1 MLEKINKIPAGTF
14 LVPLVLSM
22 IVYTIWPNLFMIGG
36 MTQAMFSGQGV
47 NVLAAILTFLSGT
60 VIDIKQ
66 TGRLIKRQGVLFIAK
81 VLISMLLSYL
91 FIQFFGQSGVLGIS
105 AVAFVSVITSTNPAI
120 YLLTAQQYGNETDT
134 GAFGFF
140 GLLSLP
146 IVPTIVYSLVM
157 SGGGGIDWMPVIS
170 IFIPLLI
177 GIVLGA
183 IDRGFSKLFS
193 PGIAALLPIMGW
205 NLGQGIN
212 ILDAL
217 RSGVSG
223 LIVTVIFI
231 VFMLSLVLIDTLVLK
246 NDGLL
251 AISLVTVAGVS
262 SLTPS
267 ILARIYPELVQYVA
281 TSTSQ
286 ILMAVVITSVS
297 APIVVSK
304 LNQKKVKK
312 KERPLTDSRIED

>member
-1 MLEKINKIPAGTF
+1 MLAKINKIPAGTF

-22 IVYTIWPNLFMIGG
+22 IVYTIWPNLFMVGG
-36 MTQAMFSGQGV
+36 VTQALFSGQGV

-66 TGRLIKRQGVLFIAK
+66 TGKLLKRQGVLFVAK
-81 VLISMLLSYL
+81 VIISMLLSYV
-91 FIQFFGQSGVLGIS
+91 FIVVFGQSGVLGIS
-105 AVAFVSVITSTNPAI
+105 ALAFVSVITSTNPAI
-120 YLLTAQQYGNETDT
+120 YLLTAQQYGTETDT

-146 IVPTIVYSLVM
+146 IVPTIIYSLMM

-170 IFIPLLI
+170 ILIPLI
-177 GIVLGA
+177 VGIALGA

-205 NLGQGIN
+205 NLGQGLN
-212 ILDAL
+212 IMEAIQ
-217 RSGVSG
+217 SG
-223 LIVTVIFI
+223 LSGLLLTFIFI
-231 VFMLSLVLIDTLVLK
+231 IFMLSLVLIDRLVLK

-251 AISLVTVAGVS
+251 AMSLVTVAGVS
-262 SLTPS
+262 SLTPA
-267 ILARIYPELVQYVA
+267 ILARIYPELTQYVA
-281 TSTSQ
+281 ASTSQ
-286 ILMAVVITSVS
+286 ILLAVVITSIG
-297 APIVVSK
+297 APLIVSK
-304 LNQKKVKK
+304 INQKKVGK